1 MIRIPVEAA
10 AGRYEVLVGRG
21 LLASTG
27 AILREAGLKGQL
39 RIVSDESVHRLYAGP
54 LEEALRAEGFAVAS
68 HQVPAG
74 EASKSLEAAARLYDW
89 LVETGTERRD
99 LVLAVGGGVVG
110 DLAGFVAATY
120 LRGVRLVQVPTSLLA
135 QVDSSVG
142 GKVAVNHPRGKNLIG
157 AFYPPSLV
165 IVDSHTLSTLPARE
179 LSAALAEVVKMGV
192 ILDPQLFDLLETE
205 ADRLL
210 RLEPASVERVIAR
223 SIGLK
228 AGVVQQDERE
238 SGLRAILNY
247 GHTIG
252 HGVEAA
258 SDYVLYRHGE
268 AVAIGMEGAARLAV
282 EVGLCSPDL
291 PLRQGELLRRFGL
304 PLSYR
309 GVAVDAILEAMGRD
323 KKASRGRL
331 TWVLPERIGKTAIRR
346 DVPESAV
353 ERVVAE
359 LAD

>member
-1 MIRIPVEAA
+1 
-10 AGRYEVLVGRG
+10 
-21 LLASTG
+21 
-27 AILREAGLKGQL
+27 
-39 RIVSDESVHRLYAGP
+39 
-54 LEEALRAEGFAVAS
+54 VAS
-68 HQVPAG
+68 YQVPSG
-74 EASKSLEAAARLYDW
+74 EASKSLDAAARLYDW

-99 LVLAVGGGVVG
+99 LVLALGGGVVG
-110 DLAGFVAATY
+110 DLAGFAAATF
-120 LRGVRLVQVPTSLLA
+120 LRGVRLVQIPTSLLA

-165 IVDSHTLSTLPARE
+165 IVDSSTLSTLPARE

-192 ILDPQLFDLLETE
+192 ILDPQLFDLLERE
-205 ADRLL
+205 AESLL
-210 RLEPASVERVIAR
+210 RLEPAVVEQVVAR
-223 SIGLK
+223 SIELK

-238 SGLRAILNY
+238 SGPRAILNY

-258 SDYVLYRHGE
+258 SDYLLYRHGE
-268 AVAIGMEGAARLAV
+268 AVAIGMEGAARLAA
-282 EVGLCSPDL
+282 EIGSCPRDL
-291 PLRQGELLRRFGL
+291 AQRQGSLLRRFGL

-309 GVAVDAILEAMGRD
+309 GVAGDAILEAMSRD

-331 TWVLPERIGKTAIRR
+331 TWVLPERIGKMAIRR

-359 LAD
+359 LAG